1 MTASVRCEEGYLALR
16 ARTSLL
22 PRAPRPPTG
31 RSLFGG
37 NDPVAL
43 AARYCAAVAQGIV
56 EIVRS
61 LYRAMDA
68 RDLVAVAELT
78 HPDSEWISDSRK
90 PIAATYR
97 RLTVAVG

>member
-1 MTASVRCEEGYLALR
+1 LPSAPAPPCYRERPVPPRGALC
-16 ARTSLL
+16 
-22 PRAPRPPTG
+22 
-31 RSLFGG
+31 FGG

-43 AARYCAAVAQGIV
+43 AARYCAAVAQGNV

-61 LYRAMDA
+61 LYRAIDA
-68 RDLVAVAELT
+68 HDVVAVAELT

-90 PIAATYR
+90 PIAATYH